1 MALSEPRDRVKAV
14 TASSAFN
21 GIDFVEVVAPRALHV
36 HFLNAVAVADP
47 SLTATVDGGDSVPTV
62 PLAAIDNATDW
73 STDADGH
80 VVLTLNTLT
89 DGDFSF
95 YTLTITAPKLDVFL
109 DRTTFSF
116 KGSCPSDFDCAP
128 PPQACPADD
137 TPVPPI
143 DYLAK
148 DFLSFRQALTEFS
161 SLRYPNWVER
171 S

>member
-21 GIDFVEVVAPRALHV
+21 GIDFVEVVAPRVLHV
-36 HFLNAVAVADP
+36 HFLNAIAVADP

-95 YTLTITAPKLDVFL
+95 YTLTITAPKLDVL
-109 DRTTFSF
+109 TSSF
-116 KGSCPSDFDCAP
+116 GA
-128 PPQACPADD
+128 
-137 TPVPPI
+137 VMV
-143 DYLAK
+143 
-148 DFLSFRQALTEFS
+148 R
-161 SLRYPNWVER
+161 V
-171 S
+171 